1 MASVKEGLE
10 ENKSGRLLFLWY
22 EDMKADL
29 PNAIR
34 FFPALRQYLAQTK
47 ISTFQNSDSVLG
59 VLPDRGSGDKLGR
72 AAEHQEDEVQP
83 RCQP

>member
-29 PNAIR
+29 HKAIR
-34 FFPALRQYLAQTK
+34 WNQIFNT
-47 ISTFQNSDSVLG
+47 
-59 VLPDRGSGDKLGR
+59 
-72 AAEHQEDEVQP
+72 
-83 RCQP
+83 